1 MKILLVNGPNL
12 NNLGERD
19 VNYYGSSTLT
29 SILENLSEIASSLD
43 VEIKHFQSNQEGN
56 IVDFLQSERDGS
68 DGLIINGGALT
79 HYGLSLRDAVLDA
92 GIPFVEIHIS
102 NIHSRDGYRR
112 HSVVEDIAV
121 GQIAGLGVKGY
132 EYALQLIVQHARSQK
147 KN

>member
-19 VNYYGSSTLT
+19 VNYYGSSTLA
-29 SILENLSEIASSLD
+29 SILENLGGIASSLD

-92 GIPFVEIHIS
+92 GIPFVEVHIS
-102 NIHSRDGYRR
+102 NIHSREGYRR

-132 EYALQLIVQHARSQK
+132 GYALQLIVQHVRSQE

>member
-68 DGLIINGGALT
+68 NGLIINGGALT

-112 HSVVEDIAV
+112 YSVVEDIAV

-132 EYALQLIVQHARSQK
+132 EYALQLIVQHVRSQK

>member
-29 SILENLSEIASSLD
+29 SILENLSENESSLY

-92 GIPFVEIHIS
+92 GIPFVEVHIS
-102 NIHSRDGYRR
+102 NIHSREGYRR

-132 EYALQLIVQHARSQK
+132 EYALQLIVHHVRSQE

>member
-29 SILENLSEIASSLD
+29 SILENLIGIASSLD

-92 GIPFVEIHIS
+92 GIPFVEVHIS
-102 NIHSRDGYRR
+102 NIHSREGYRR

-132 EYALQLIVQHARSQK
+132 EYALQFIVHHVRSQE

>member
-12 NNLGERD
+12 NNLGQRD

-29 SILENLSEIASSLD
+29 GILENLSGIASSLD
-43 VEIKHFQSNQEGN
+43 VELKHFQSNQEGN

-92 GIPFVEIHIS
+92 GIPFVEVHIS
-102 NIHSRDGYRR
+102 NIHSREGYRR

-132 EYALQLIVQHARSQK
+132 EYALQLIVHHVRSQE

>member
-29 SILENLSEIASSLD
+29 SILENLSETASSLD

-79 HYGLSLRDAVLDA
+79 HYGLSLRDAVLDV
-92 GIPFVEIHIS
+92 GLPFVEVHIS

-132 EYALQLIVQHARSQK
+132 EYALQLIVQHVRSQK

>member
-29 SILENLSEIASSLD
+29 SILENLSETASSLD

-132 EYALQLIVQHARSQK
+132 EYALQLIVQHVRSQK

>member
-1 MKILLVNGPNL
+1 MKILIVNGPNL
-12 NNLGERD
+12 NNLGQRNVD
-19 VNYYGSSTLT
+19 YYGSTTLA
-29 SILENLSEIASSLD
+29 SILENLSDAAGSLG
-43 VEIKHFQSNQEGN
+43 VEIKHFQSNQEGY
-56 IVDFLQSERDGS
+56 IIDFLQTEKDCS

-92 GIPFVEIHIS
+92 EIPLVEVHIS

-132 EYALQLIVQHARSQK
+132 EYALHLIVDHLRSK
-147 KN
+147 ETN

>member
-12 NNLGERD
+12 NNLGKRD

-29 SILENLSEIASSLD
+29 SILENLSGIASSLD

-92 GIPFVEIHIS
+92 GIPFVEVHIS
-102 NIHSRDGYRR
+102 NIHSREGYRR

-121 GQIAGLGVKGY
+121 GQIAGLGGKGY
-132 EYALQLIVQHARSQK
+132 EYALQLIVHHVRSQE

>member
-132 EYALQLIVQHARSQK
+132 EYALQLIVQHVRSQK

>member
-1 MKILLVNGPNL
+1 MKILLINGPNL

-29 SILENLSEIASSLD
+29 SILENLSETGSSLD

-92 GIPFVEIHIS
+92 GIPFVEVHIS
-102 NIHSRDGYRR
+102 NIHSREGYRR

-132 EYALQLIVQHARSQK
+132 EYALQLIVHHVRSQE

>member
-1 MKILLVNGPNL
+1 MKILLINGPNL

-29 SILENLSEIASSLD
+29 SILENLIGIASSLD

-92 GIPFVEIHIS
+92 GIPFVEVHIS
-102 NIHSRDGYRR
+102 NIHSREGDRR

-132 EYALQLIVQHARSQK
+132 EYALQLIVHHVRSQE

>member
-29 SILENLSEIASSLD
+29 SILENLSEIARSLD

-68 DGLIINGGALT
+68 NGLIINGGALT

-132 EYALQLIVQHARSQK
+132 EYALQLIVQHVRSQK

>member
-132 EYALQLIVQHARSQK
+132 GYALQLIVQHVRSQE

>member
-68 DGLIINGGALT
+68 NGLIINGGALT

-132 EYALQLIVQHARSQK
+132 EYALQLIVQHVRSQK

>member
-19 VNYYGSSTLT
+19 VNYYGSSTLA
-29 SILENLSEIASSLD
+29 SILENLGGIASSLD

-132 EYALQLIVQHARSQK
+132 EYALQLIVQHVRSQE

>member
-43 VEIKHFQSNQEGN
+43 VEVKHFQSNQEGN
-56 IVDFLQSERDGS
+56 IVDFLQFERDGS

-92 GIPFVEIHIS
+92 GIPFVELHIS

-132 EYALQLIVQHARSQK
+132 EYALQLIVQHVRSQK

>member
-43 VEIKHFQSNQEGN
+43 VDIKHFQSNQEGN

-121 GQIAGLGVKGY
+121 GQIVGLGVKGY
-132 EYALQLIVQHARSQK
+132 EYALQLIVQHVRSQE

>member
-1 MKILLVNGPNL
+1 MKILLINGPNL

-68 DGLIINGGALT
+68 NGLIINGGALT

-132 EYALQLIVQHARSQK
+132 GYALQLIVQHVRSQE

>member
-121 GQIAGLGVKGY
+121 GQIVGLGVKGY
-132 EYALQLIVQHARSQK
+132 EYALQLIVQHVRSQK

>member
-29 SILENLSEIASSLD
+29 SILENLIGIASSLD

-92 GIPFVEIHIS
+92 GIPFVEVHIS
-102 NIHSRDGYRR
+102 NIHSREGYRR

-132 EYALQLIVQHARSQK
+132 EYALQLIVQHVRSQE

>member
-56 IVDFLQSERDGS
+56 IVDFLQSERDVS

-132 EYALQLIVQHARSQK
+132 EYALQLIVQHVRSQK

>member
-12 NNLGERD
+12 NNLGQRD

-29 SILENLSEIASSLD
+29 GILENLSGIASSLD
-43 VEIKHFQSNQEGN
+43 VELKHFQSNQEGN
-56 IVDFLQSERDGS
+56 IVNFLQSERDGS

-92 GIPFVEIHIS
+92 GIPFVEVHIS
-102 NIHSRDGYRR
+102 NIHSREGYRR

-132 EYALQLIVQHARSQK
+132 EYALQLIVHHVRSQE

>member
-43 VEIKHFQSNQEGN
+43 VEVKHFQSNQEGN
-56 IVDFLQSERDGS
+56 IVDFLQFERDGS

-92 GIPFVEIHIS
+92 GIPFVELHIS

-112 HSVVEDIAV
+112 HSVVADIAV

-132 EYALQLIVQHARSQK
+132 EYALQLIVQHVRSQK

>member
-19 VNYYGSSTLT
+19 VNYYGSSTLA
-29 SILENLSEIASSLD
+29 SILENLGGIASSLD

-92 GIPFVEIHIS
+92 GIPFVEVHIS
-102 NIHSRDGYRR
+102 NIHSREGYRR

-132 EYALQLIVQHARSQK
+132 EYALQLIVQHVRSQE

>member
-68 DGLIINGGALT
+68 DGLIIIGGALT

-132 EYALQLIVQHARSQK
+132 EYALQLIVQHVRSQK

>member
-1 MKILLVNGPNL
+1 MKILLINGPNL

-29 SILENLSEIASSLD
+29 SILENLSETASSLD

-132 EYALQLIVQHARSQK
+132 EYALQLIVQHVRSQK

>member
-92 GIPFVEIHIS
+92 GIPFVEVHIS
-102 NIHSRDGYRR
+102 NIHSREGYRR

-132 EYALQLIVQHARSQK
+132 EYALQLIVHHVRSQE

>member
-102 NIHSRDGYRR
+102 NIHSREGYRR

-132 EYALQLIVQHARSQK
+132 EYALQLIVHHVRSQE